1 MRERLERFIDEHGLF
16 SKSEHVIVGY
26 SGGADSTC
34 LLHLL
39 ARCGYTVSAAH
50 LNHKMRPEAKE
61 EAERCRAF
69 AEELGIGFV
78 PGEAD
83 VPAIAKEGRIGIEE
97 AGREARYHFFSQA
110 IATLHGDKVATAH
123 TLNDHAESILLHLAR
138 GCGLAGLAGI
148 PAMRGYI
155 VRPMLWATRRECRGY
170 CEENHLWFHDDPA
183 NEDIGNARVR
193 VRNSAIP
200 SLESVNERALDN
212 LARFADIA
220 REEDALLNAIAV
232 RALEAAEEKSE
243 HPLAFLAKMSE
254 VRLDV
259 ETLMHHPPAVLRRG
273 IHLAAKALGASA
285 TYEQC
290 QAVFHAIKGGEKCSV
305 TFEGGDVV
313 AETDATRLVLRAL
326 ESVEGYRQPLTLPGE
341 TASDELGWTVQGVF
355 GAEFPLNAGS
365 LRAELDADSLKGG
378 LFVRPF
384 QPGDRMQPVGRN
396 ESKLQDLLTNRKV
409 TAPMKARLPMVC
421 DMVGIVWA
429 PGVAVAERAAA
440 GPTTKRRLSLQFGP
454 VLTD

>member
-1 MRERLERFIDEHGLF
+1 
-16 SKSEHVIVGY
+16 
-26 SGGADSTC
+26 
-34 LLHLL
+34 
-39 ARCGYTVSAAH
+39 
-50 LNHKMRPEAKE
+50 
-61 EAERCRAF
+61 
-69 AEELGIGFV
+69 
-78 PGEAD
+78 
-83 VPAIAKEGRIGIEE
+83 
-97 AGREARYHFFSQA
+97 
-110 IATLHGDKVATAH
+110 
-123 TLNDHAESILLHLAR
+123 
-138 GCGLAGLAGI
+138 
-148 PAMRGYI
+148 
-155 VRPMLWATRRECRGY
+155 
-170 CEENHLWFHDDPA
+170 
-183 NEDIGNARVR
+183 
-193 VRNSAIP
+193 
-200 SLESVNERALDN
+200 
-212 LARFADIA
+212 
-220 REEDALLNAIAV
+220 
-232 RALEAAEEKSE
+232 
-243 HPLAFLAKMSE
+243 
-254 VRLDV
+254 
-259 ETLMHHPPAVLRRG
+259 MHHPPAVLRRG